1 MHHFIQGRIALPDE
15 VEDSVLGFLK
25 VTRLSPRN
33 FNSMI
38 LGIQQ
43 EADALATSI
52 TGPAGLR
59 ISLSGQISENQSDP
73 SVDL

>member
-1 MHHFIQGRIALPDE
+1 M
-15 VEDSVLGFLK
+15 EDSVFGFLK
-25 VTRLSPRN
+25 VARLSPRN

-43 EADALATSI
+43 EAAALATSI

-59 ISLSGQISENQSDP
+59 ISLSGQISENQSDL
-73 SVDL
+73 SVAL

>member
-1 MHHFIQGRIALPDE
+1 M
-15 VEDSVLGFLK
+15 EDSVFGFLK
-25 VTRLSPRN
+25 VARLSPRK
-33 FNSMI
+33 FNSLI

-43 EADALATSI
+43 EADVLETSI

>member
-1 MHHFIQGRIALPDE
+1 
-15 VEDSVLGFLK
+15 VEDSVFGFLK
-25 VTRLSPRN
+25 VARLSPRN
-33 FNSMI
+33 FNSLI

-43 EADALATSI
+43 EADVLATSI

-59 ISLSGQISENQSDP
+59 INLSGQISENQSDP